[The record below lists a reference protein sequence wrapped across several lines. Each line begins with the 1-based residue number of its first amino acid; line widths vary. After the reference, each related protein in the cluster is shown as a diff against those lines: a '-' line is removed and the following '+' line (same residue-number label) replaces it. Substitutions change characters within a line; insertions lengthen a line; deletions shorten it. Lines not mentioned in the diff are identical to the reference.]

1 MSNFN
6 NYSVLYSNRL
16 LNSKRTDKQRNF
28 KHLNLL
34 GRKDRVTNLSNEI
47 DNLPL
52 SFFKPLKRKNRKNRY
67 LKKRRLGYLL
77 SRLYKLNFLSSSLLI
92 KKFLVKLKSNTSIEN
107 SSHTIFNTNFTKT
120 LFNKKASKIDNLKH
134 VISYKKFTKKNK
146 RKTNIIGIYLYNTFN
161 NYYIVCFDPI
171 SRKILSFISC
181 GMVYSLKRYNRKNKY
196 TLELCGR
203 RIALLLK
210 NNNYKFAFLVLKS
223 YFRKKFL
230 KSTIKGL
237 RFYRLRIRTIYDH
250 RILPHNG
257 CLKRKA
263 RRL

>member
-1 MSNFN
+1 MTNFI
-6 NYSVLYSNRL
+6 NYSVLHSNRL
-16 LNSKRTDKQRNF
+16 LNSERSDKKSPKF
-28 KHLNLL
+28 LNLL
-34 GRKDRVTNLSNEI
+34 ARQGHNNNLKTSI
-47 DNLPL
+47 P
-52 SFFKPLKRKNRKNRY
+52 SGFLKRKRNY

-77 SRLYKLNFLSSSLLI
+77 ARLYKLNFLASNLLI
-92 KKFLVKLKSNTSIEN
+92 KNSLLKLRTESSVTRPVNTVFNYN
-107 SSHTIFNTNFTKT
+107 SSSYTF
-120 LFNKKASKIDNLKH
+120 NLKDN
-134 VISYKKFTKKNK
+134 KKNK
-146 RKTNIIGIYLYNTFN
+146 SKIKYFSSYKNSIKKQAKKRKSNIIGIYLYNTFN
-161 NYYIVCFDPI
+161 NYYIVCFNPI

-237 RFYRLRIRTIYDH
+237 RFYRLRIRTVYDH